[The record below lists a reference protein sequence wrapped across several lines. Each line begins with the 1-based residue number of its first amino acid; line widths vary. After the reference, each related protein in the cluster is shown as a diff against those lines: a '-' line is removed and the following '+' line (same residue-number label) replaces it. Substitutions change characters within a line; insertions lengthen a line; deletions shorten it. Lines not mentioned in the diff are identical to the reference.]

1 LDIYIHFSYHF
12 IDAISKYIQSLEL
25 PNVSL
30 DHGGVATASTSS
42 VDTIRSK
49 GYDVF
54 ISFRDSDTR
63 NTFVDHLYS
72 HLIRKGI
79 STFKDDKELQKGES
93 ISPQLLQAIQHS
105 RLSIVVFSKDYAS
118 STWCLDEM
126 AAIADC
132 RAELKQIVFPVFYD
146 VDPSHVRKQNGVYEN
161 AFVLH
166 TKQFGY
172 DFEKVTRWRRAMTC
186 MAKLAGWDVRNK

>member
-1 LDIYIHFSYHF
+1 
-12 IDAISKYIQSLEL
+12 
-25 PNVSL
+25 
-30 DHGGVATASTSS
+30 
-42 VDTIRSK
+42 
-49 GYDVF
+49 VF
-54 ISFRDSDTR
+54 ISFRGSDTR

-79 STFKDDKELQKGES
+79 FTFKDDKQLQKGES

-105 RLSIVVFSKDYAS
+105 RVSIIVFSKDYAS

-132 RAELKQIVFPVFYD
+132 CAELKQIVIPVFYD

-161 AFVLH
+161 AFVVH
-166 TKQFGY
+166 TETFK
-172 DFEKVTRWRRAMTC
+172 DDPHKVDRWKKAMTGF
-186 MAKLAGWDVRNK
+186 AGSAGWDIRNK

>member
-1 LDIYIHFSYHF
+1 MELTHADDSRGVTTSYV
-12 IDAISKYIQSLEL
+12 D
-25 PNVSL
+25 
-30 DHGGVATASTSS
+30 SS
-42 VDTIRSK
+42 IRSN

-54 ISFRDSDTR
+54 ISFRGSDTR

-72 HLIRKGI
+72 HLVRKGI
-79 STFKDDKELQKGES
+79 FVFKDDTQLRKGES
-93 ISPQLLQAIQHS
+93 ISPQLLQAIQRS
-105 RLSIVVFSKDYAS
+105 RVSIIVFSKDYAS

-126 AAIADC
+126 AAIAQC

-146 VDPSHVRKQNGVYEN
+146 VDPSHVRKQNGVYES

-172 DFEKVTRWRRAMTC
+172 GSEKVARWRRAITC
-186 MAKLAGWDVRNK
+186 LAESAGWDVRNK